1 MIQALAAFSGG
12 LWVQNKLSDLQ
23 LPQLSRRINEAE
35 SFKLSVQVVAASIP
49 GLTDSGL
56 LTRER
61 PRVAAL
67 LNGVRKETEF
77 GDCNPD
83 ENDLLA
89 LPGTDNLPPCDWH
102 FNETLTFAVTVAD
115 VLAGQSVQLWIH
127 TYSDVR
133 FGPFQ
138 VNLTRARDIG
148 VCSVE
153 LQKQVLPDCVP
164 SEESGD
170 STRHQETPRKRGS
183 YSWET
188 PVLPFPL
195 THVGD
200 SKGSAGN
207 FVLGQAAGHLLV
219 KFSMNADPQAILQR
233 AESASRPLVE
243 RVADPFRQMIAAPV
257 RWVEA
262 ASEVANCDGADL
274 YCGVGRGYR
283 ESDGSPLGTPILSD
297 LPADGWVKHQGPD
310 GRLFWQHLS
319 LGPPPWDRA
328 VSSRMNERSPINI
341 NGCVAGTE
349 EDAVLRLPSKEKP
362 ILKEGTQIFNL
373 DLNKGAESGG
383 GTSSQPLARRSSRS
397 LEAMA
402 PPHVAAPPDSR
413 NLEASQNGTGSVGLG
428 SASQTTPARVRTFV
442 TSQGSQVQLTGS
454 QSTSMYRVLRPPPTD
469 SQLPTAAGAPAM
481 PVAPVAVPVQ
491 RSATVLRQPTAH
503 VIRPQTQPSTLSSTV
518 PVVRTGAEGSFV
530 TVRPARASFAGQ
542 VPSTMGAPTRA
553 SFA

>member
-138 VNLTRARDIG
+138 VNLMRARDIG

-297 LPADGWVKHQGPD
+297 LPADGWVN
-310 GRLFWQHLS
+310 
-319 LGPPPWDRA
+319 PPPWDRA

-442 TSQGSQVQLTGS
+442 TSQGSQGQLTGS